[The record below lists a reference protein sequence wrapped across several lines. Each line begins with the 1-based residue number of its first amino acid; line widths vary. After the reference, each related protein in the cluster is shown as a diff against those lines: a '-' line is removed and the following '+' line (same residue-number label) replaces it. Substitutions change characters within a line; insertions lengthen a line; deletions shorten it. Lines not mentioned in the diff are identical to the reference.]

1 MTYQIPAKL
10 YDGMMHRVTF
20 TKGPDFTA
28 KWDALRA
35 DGFTVA
41 ITETAILACKIMEG
55 EPLPS
60 MAA

>member
-1 MTYQIPAKL
+1 MTYQIPAEL

-20 TKGPDFTA
+20 TKGADFAA
-28 KWDALRA
+28 KWGALRA

-55 EPLPS
+55 EPLPA

>member
-1 MTYQIPAKL
+1 MTYQIPTEF

-20 TKGPDFTA
+20 AKGADFTA
-28 KWDALRA
+28 KWETLRA

-55 EPLPS
+55 DPIPP